1 MNLFRLIRIFFSSEK
16 QLFFSIKNI
25 FGFYPRN
32 IFLYKLAFRHKSV
45 ASEIINGIKI
55 CNERLEYLGDAVLS
69 CIVADFLFK
78 RFPFKDEGFL
88 TEMRS
93 KIVSRS
99 QLNKLSKKLGLDK
112 FIVAKVDIGNR
123 NNSIK
128 GNAFEAFIGA
138 MYMDKGYTFTKKIL
152 INYVINVHFDIDKLE
167 TIDINFKSKLL
178 EWTQKGKKTL
188 EFKMINE
195 IGTGFSKQ
203 YVVEVYVDNKPYAK
217 GQGFSIKAAEQ
228 SASEKAFIILTPKI
242 ELQKN

>member
-1 MNLFRLIRIFFSSEK
+1 MNLFRLIIILFSPEK

-25 FGFYPRN
+25 FGYYPRN
-32 IFLYKLAFRHKSV
+32 IYLYKLAFRHKSV
-45 ASEIINGIKI
+45 SSEIINGIKI

-69 CIVADFLFK
+69 SIVADFLFK

-93 KIVSRS
+93 KIVNRS
-99 QLNKLSKKLGLDK
+99 QLNKLSRKLGLDK
-112 FIVAKVDIGNR
+112 FILAKIDVGSR

-138 MYMDKGYTFTKKIL
+138 MYLDKGYSFTKKIL

-178 EWTQKGKKTL
+178 EWTQKEKKSL
-188 EFKMINE
+188 EFKTIKE

-203 YVVEVYVDNKPYAK
+203 YIVKVYVDNKPLAE

-228 SASEKAFIILTPKI
+228 SASEKAFIILNPEIVK
-242 ELQKN
+242 